1 MKRFCNILCVIL
13 LAGLIVLPET
23 KAQAQTQ
30 QPGHAPFRY
39 TNPVIHA
46 DYSDPDV
53 CEAGGVYYM
62 TASSFNCF
70 PGLPILRSTDLVHW
84 ELVNYALTSY
94 PGRNWM
100 EGELGNGRAK
110 GKRKNAPAAAA
121 EDDFHTKVQHGNGV
135 WAPAIRF
142 HDGWFYIFVGDPDRG
157 IFMVRTRDPEG
168 QWEEPVWVVRQKGF
182 IDPCPFWDED
192 GRAWLS
198 HGIAGSRAG
207 LKSVLYLAPMDPSG
221 NRLLGLSKAI
231 FDGHRTQPTIEGT
244 KLYNHN
250 GRYYLFAPAG
260 GVATG
265 WQTVLRADRIE
276 GPWEE
281 RIVMAWAPGTING
294 PHQGA
299 WVRDAA
305 GADWFLHFQDKGAYG
320 RIVNLQPMTWT
331 ADGWPLI
338 GEDPDGDGVGQ
349 PVAVWTVPKAS
360 ATMAVPSGRLARDAR
375 SAPPTVSCVP
385 ASQELVSGGPL
396 PLPVAGGGHAPG
408 GRCHLR
414 CGQQLYGLP
423 LAWQYP
429 AVPSPFWHMALPD
442 GGVRLFSVEQ
452 QERGLWN
459 CPNLLQQK
467 FPAERFT
474 VTARLSFRPNPQL
487 KSRDEE
493 AGFVVMGNDY
503 ALLRIRDARD
513 HAQLQYVTCI
523 GASKGAAEAA
533 EDLIEIPYNPIRIDD
548 RYASGNVPK
557 VKYPDIPE
565 AVIWVRLEVRT
576 KAVEGNVPDAVCQF
590 SYSLDGKRYTKVNQ
604 KFTAQPEMWTGAK
617 FGFFCNRY
625 SPRNDAGCL
634 DVTDLLVKPEFAPLE
649 GFNYD
654 ESAVPEYS
662 LPDLLTTAAG
672 KPVRTASA
680 WENVRRQEV
689 LHLLEAE
696 YGTVPPRPADESWRV
711 VSEGPALGGAAIRR
725 EVTVDLGAGDRIHLL
740 LLVPAGRQEPAPCF
754 LGVNF
759 FGNHTITDDP
769 AIALPDTL
777 RYRPDFIVQPRGSQS
792 HRWPLETLIARGYA
806 VVTFCCEDIAPDHDR
821 CRGIRD
827 RYPEYTWGH
836 LAAWGWGLSRALDYL
851 QEGDPDIDGERVA
864 VFGHSRMGK
873 AALWAGARDT
883 RFKMVISNA
892 SGCGGAAL
900 SRRRF
905 GETVRR
911 INTHYPYWFAKSF
924 QKYNDNEDA
933 MPFDQH
939 FVLALIAPRP
949 LFVESGTEDRWS
961 DPRGEELGLEAAL
974 PVYRLYDAEDR
985 AAYGIRPGKHE
996 ILAGDWEHYLD
1007 FADRFLF

>member
-1 MKRFCNILCVIL
+1 ML
-13 LAGLIVLPET
+13 LAGLAVLPGA
-23 KAQAQTQ
+23 KAQEPGQAK
-30 QPGHAPFRY
+30 QPALAPLRY

-70 PGLPILRSTDLVHW
+70 PGLPILKSTDLVHW

-94 PGRNWM
+94 PGRNWKDADP
-100 EGELGNGRAK
+100 GKDRVKGNKQKDGKVQKGRK
-110 GKRKNAPAAAA
+110 ERNIPAAVP
-121 EDDFHTKVQHGNGV
+121 EDDFHTRVQHGNAV
-135 WAPAIRF
+135 WAPAIRY

-157 IFMVRTRDPEG
+157 IFRVRTRDPEG
-168 QWEEPVWVVRQKGF
+168 PWEEPVWVVRQKGF

-207 LKSVLYLAPMDPSG
+207 LKSVLYLAPMDPDGS
-221 NRLLGLSKAI
+221 RLLGPSKAI

-244 KLYNHN
+244 KLYKHDEQ
-250 GRYYLFAPAG
+250 YYLFAPAG

-265 WQTVLRADRIE
+265 WQTVLRARRIE

-320 RIVNLQPMTWT
+320 RIVHLQPMHWT
-331 ADGWPLI
+331 SDGWPVI

-349 PVAVWTVPKAS
+349 PVGAGAMPETDSSLTLGMTHAS
-360 ATMAVPSGRLARDAR
+360 CPADA
-375 SAPPTVSCVP
+375 
-385 ASQELVSGGPL
+385 
-396 PLPVAGGGHAPG
+396 GH
-408 GRCHLR
+408 
-414 CGQQLYGLP
+414 LYGLP

-429 AVPSPFWHMALPD
+429 AVPSPYWHMALPD

-452 QERGLWN
+452 RERGLWN
-459 CPNLLQQK
+459 CPNLLLQK

-487 KSRDEE
+487 KARDEE

-503 ALLRIRDARD
+503 ALLRLQDARD
-513 HAQLQYVTCI
+513 HARLQYVTCP
-523 GASKGAAEAA
+523 GASKGAAETA
-533 EDLIEIPYNPIRIDD
+533 EDLTDIPYNAITIDD

-557 VKYPDIPE
+557 VKYADIPE
-565 AVIWVRLEVRT
+565 AIVWVRLEVRA

-590 SYSLDGKRYTKVNQ
+590 SYSLDGKNYIKVNQ
-604 KFTAQPEMWTGAK
+604 KFTARPEMWTGAK

-625 SPRNDAGCL
+625 SPKNDAGCL

-654 ESAVPEYS
+654 EAAVPAYT
-662 LPDLLTTAAG
+662 LPDLLTSAAG
-672 KPVRTASA
+672 EPVRTAGE
-680 WENVRRQEV
+680 WETVRRQEV
-689 LHLLEAE
+689 LQLMEEE
-696 YGTVPPRPADESWRV
+696 YGTVPPRPAEESWRV
-711 VSEGPALGGAAIRR
+711 TSEGPALGGAAIRR
-725 EVTVDLGAGDRIHLL
+725 EVTIDLGMGDRIHLL
-740 LLVPAGRQEPAPCF
+740 LFIPASVISSEVPSVISSEVPSVISSEAERSVPCF

-759 FGNHTITDDP
+759 FGNHTTCDDP
-769 AIALPDTL
+769 AIALPDTTWC
-777 RYRPDFIVQPRGSQS
+777 RPDFIVQPRGSQS
-792 HRWPLETLIARGYA
+792 HRWPLEEIIARGYA
-806 VVTFCCEDIAPDHDR
+806 VATFCCEDIAPDHDR

-827 RYPEYTWGH
+827 RYPAYTWGH

-851 QEGDPDIDGERVA
+851 LEGDPDVDGHRVA

-873 AALWAGARDT
+873 AAVWAGARDT
-883 RFKMVISNA
+883 RFAMVISNA

-911 INTHYPYWFAKSF
+911 INTHYPYWFAESF
-924 QKYNDNEDA
+924 HKYNDNEDA

-939 FVLALIAPRP
+939 FLLALVAPRP

-961 DPRGEELGLEAAL
+961 DPRGEQLGLEAAL
-974 PVYRLYDAEDR
+974 PVYRLYGAGDQ